1 MRQQFQGKSWS
12 DFVYDFISQDDFFQE
27 SCFFTCSWRCTRKRI
42 IDKKVQIVYGIT
54 DFFST
59 IGRDADFAWIYYGW
73 DGVQAKLRGIELNY
87 IPVRDLDPVFDFY
100 TPVLIAN
107 DQLLNSDPELVRD
120 FLEATS
126 KGYEYC
132 VQNPESAAEIF
143 WKAVPELDKNL
154 VKASLNYLKAEFISD
169 ASQWGLQDF
178 SVWQRFADWM
188 YQKHIIQ
195 KSLKAQELFTNE
207 FLPNATHTKS

>member
-1 MRQQFQGKSWS
+1 
-12 DFVYDFISQDDFFQE
+12 
-27 SCFFTCSWRCTRKRI
+27 
-42 IDKKVQIVYGIT
+42 
-54 DFFST
+54 
-59 IGRDADFAWIYYGW
+59 
-73 DGVQAKLRGIELNY
+73 LNY

-154 VKASLNYLKAEFISD
+154 VKASLNYLKTEFISD